1 MCITAM
7 RVTDGAA
14 ERIIQAT
21 DFDPR
26 RARDLRRV
34 LARRRRLWGEG

>member
-1 MCITAM
+1 MATAL

-14 ERIIQAT
+14 ERIIFAT

-26 RARDLRRV
+26 RAGDLRRV
-34 LARRRRLWGEG
+34 LARRRALWA